1 MLSITPKACIS
12 DCKLHQIGPKTAVGF
27 ALVTENKGLYRV
39 GIMLAFNRLL
49 REATNTDNNLRNTMN
64 DTEFDLSL
72 FLIEVAL
79 KPSYDTSALFEH
91 YDATSSAEYP
101 EIENL
106 YPSPV

>member
-1 MLSITPKACIS
+1 MLSITPKACIG
-12 DCKLHQIGPKTAVGF
+12 DWNLHQIGPKTAAGF
-27 ALVTENKGLYRV
+27 ALVTENKGFYRV

-49 REATNTDNNLRNTMN
+49 LEATDIDDNSRNTMN
-64 DTEFDLSL
+64 DTEFDLGL
-72 FLIEVAL
+72 FLIEDAL

-91 YDATSSAEYP
+91 YDATSSTEYP

>member
-1 MLSITPKACIS
+1 
-12 DCKLHQIGPKTAVGF
+12 
-27 ALVTENKGLYRV
+27 
-39 GIMLAFNRLL
+39 MLAFNRLL
-49 REATNTDNNLRNTMN
+49 RKATDTDNNLRNTMN
-64 DTEFDLSL
+64 DTEFDLGL
-72 FLIEVAL
+72 FLIEDAL

>member
-1 MLSITPKACIS
+1 MFSNTPKACIS
-12 DCKLHQIGPKTAVGF
+12 DWKLHQIGPKTAVGF
-27 ALVTENKGLYRV
+27 SLVTKNKGLYRV
-39 GIMLAFNRLL
+39 GIMLAVNRLL
-49 REATNTDNNLRNTMN
+49 RDATDTDNNLRNTMN
-64 DTEFDLSL
+64 DTEFDLGL
-72 FLIEVAL
+72 FLIEDAL